1 MLLFPEKVMRVS
13 YNVIIDKQ
21 VFHFSKNNVTCNI
34 NNSINY
40 AFMNE
45 IPQIVLWGI
54 TFTEPT
60 TFLTDMLVVAVCA
73 SASVKIYRN
82 AVPSSRQNFR
92 LLFLILI
99 GISAFAGGIY
109 HLLRYYVSD
118 NLAYASWIVSAS
130 GIFMLEMWTLSF
142 LQDKRRL
149 IFLSIAASAL
159 FIASFAGV
167 LIMKTFFPIVLRS
180 IIGVFAIVVPARLQT
195 KNDLPSDIFKFF
207 TYGVAFS
214 ILSGIAYIPALSIH
228 KWFNNADMGHVLLAV
243 SMYYFYLTAAAEKK
257 AGY

>member
-1 MLLFPEKVMRVS
+1 
-13 YNVIIDKQ
+13 
-21 VFHFSKNNVTCNI
+21 
-34 NNSINY
+34 
-40 AFMNE
+40 MNE
-45 IPQIVLWGI
+45 VPQIVLWGI

-73 SASVKIYRN
+73 VSSVKLYRN
-82 AVPSSRQNFR
+82 AIPSSRQNFR

-99 GISAFAGGIY
+99 GISALTGGIY
-109 HLLRYYVSD
+109 HLLTLYVSK
-118 NLAYASWIVSAS
+118 NMAYASWIVSGL

-159 FIASFAGV
+159 FIASFTGV

-180 IIGVFAIVVPARLQT
+180 IIGIFAIVVPARLQT
-195 KNDLPSDIFKFF
+195 KNQLPEQIFKYF

-228 KWFNNADMGHVLLAV
+228 KWFNNADMGHVLLAI
-243 SMYYFYLTAAAEKK
+243 SMYYFYRTAATEKK
-257 AGY
+257 TGY